1 LVQFPTVDPTPYRTW
16 LDEHWGIDVDPRIH
30 FYHKSPVV
38 LFIGEYRIVD
48 PCLKD
53 FHFNKVI
60 DAYTA
65 FQEIDMFLG
74 GVLGDASDPPSP
86 MTDRDKIVSHGMDLK
101 WSFRKPPN

>member
-1 LVQFPTVDPTPYRTW
+1 M
-16 LDEHWGIDVDPRIH
+16 
-30 FYHKSPVV
+30 